1 MKYSAGIIPFR
12 INKDNQLEFF
22 VGHPGGTEWAYK
34 NYWAYLKG
42 GVEKGENYTEAAIRE
57 FKEESGLSMEDCT
70 SQMLIPLGT
79 SLQNPRKTV
88 IAYGLHYPN
97 INPNE
102 CYSNMASNGLNP
114 EIDRYKWMT
123 YEELKKCTHQA
134 HLIFY
139 EKLINLNKNND

>member
-12 INKDNQLEFF
+12 VAEDGKMEFF
-22 VGHPGGTEWAYK
+22 VGHPGGVEWRHR

-42 GVEKGENYTEAAIRE
+42 GIEKGENYTDAAIRE
-57 FKEESGLSMEDCT
+57 FKEESGLSMTDCS

-88 IAYGLHYPN
+88 IAYGLYYPN
-97 INPNE
+97 IDPSI
-102 CYSNMASNGLNP
+102 CHSNMADNGKNP
-114 EIDRYKWMT
+114 EIDGYRWMD
-123 YEELKKCTHQA
+123 YEELRKCTHPA

-139 EKLINLNKNND
+139 ETLIKINNHA